1 MAYLYEQ
8 TYCYS
13 YAGNLVDIVLAVIDI
28 NKKKSINKT
37 KQKKQKYNKRRN
49 KSF

>member
-28 NKKKSINKT
+28 NKKY
-37 KQKKQKYNKRRN
+37 KYNEKN
-49 KSF
+49 KNIN